1 MRSQVILGG
10 GTMTTCESPD
20 SVTWGR
26 GKACAQMNETKK
38 NKTAV

>member
-1 MRSQVILGG
+1 MLSQVIPG

-26 GKACAQMNETKK
+26 GKACAQMDETKK
-38 NKTAV
+38 KTAV